1 MKYSDTDKQNYKN
14 DWFSFI
20 AKSSFSKSSITVYD
34 ESDKNI
40 SFKLGYKKFNNLV
53 QETVKE
59 LSEQGIKKS
68 QLIAIAGDNSLYT
81 IKNIFAL
88 WQLEAVPLPVN
99 SKLDTQELNK
109 LLQFVKPNHIIN
121 SSDKL
126 LLEKGIVSSHK
137 HNLKNIALVMF
148 TSGVSG
154 KPKAVVHSF
163 HSIQKSAQLGAKILN
178 YSSKDKW
185 LLTLPLYHIGGF
197 SILTRTVIY
206 GSSLII
212 PKSLKI
218 DDIISAIY
226 NEDPSLLSLVSSQ
239 LNEIVSIKMK
249 ANKSHRYLL
258 VGGGP
263 INDELIVEAISLGW
277 NVCKVYG
284 STETASFITFLKK
297 EEILKKQNC
306 AGYPIPDVQIKI
318 IKRGK
323 EQLPFKNGEIYVS
336 SPTLFQKYLFN
347 EKLTSRKLKESYFKT
362 GDIGYIDDYGFLYI
376 ESRKSDMIITG
387 GENVNLH
394 EIEKVLLTNS
404 KIKECCVMGIQD
416 KKWGEVIVAAVV
428 LKRKAIIG
436 SDELKQ
442 FLKNKI
448 ANFKIPKKYFF
459 VSSLPKT
466 SLGKLKRE
474 EVKSIIEY
482 QLSHEV
488 KHI

>member
-1 MKYSDTDKQNYKN
+1 MKYSDTDKQNNKN
-14 DWFSFI
+14 DLFSFF
-20 AKSSFSKSSITVYD
+20 AKSDFYKSTITVYD

-40 SFKLGYKKFNNLV
+40 SFKLSYKKFNKLV
-53 QETVKE
+53 QETTEE
-59 LSEQGIKKS
+59 LHKQGIKKN
-68 QLIAIAGDNSLYT
+68 QLIAIADDNSIHT

-88 WQLEAVPLPVN
+88 WRLEAVPLPVN
-99 SKLDTQELNK
+99 SKLDTEELNR
-109 LLQFVKPNHIIN
+109 LLQFVKPNQIID

-126 LLEKGIVSSHK
+126 QFENSFSSNHK
-137 HNLKNIALVMF
+137 HNLKNTALVMF

-154 KPKAVVHSF
+154 KPKAVVHTF
-163 HSIQKSAQLGAKILN
+163 HSLEKSAQLGAKILN

-185 LLTLPLYHIGGF
+185 LLALPLYHIGGF
-197 SILTRTVIY
+197 SILSRTVIY

-218 DDIISAIY
+218 DDIISAID

-239 LNEIVSIKMK
+239 LNEIVSKKMK

-263 INDELIVEAISLGW
+263 INDELLVEAISLGW

-306 AGYPIPDVQIKI
+306 AGYPIPGVQIKI

-323 EQLPFKNGEIYVS
+323 EQLPFKTGEIYVS
-336 SPTLFQKYLFN
+336 SPTLFQKYLLN
-347 EKLTSRKLKESYFKT
+347 KKLTSRKLKQNYFKT
-362 GDIGYIDDYGFLYI
+362 GDIGYVDNYGFLYI
-376 ESRKSDMIITG
+376 ESRKNDMIITG
-387 GENVNLH
+387 GENVNPH

-404 KIKECCVMGIQD
+404 KIKECCVIGIQD
-416 KKWGEVIVAAVV
+416 KKWGEVIAATVV
-428 LKRKAIIG
+428 LKRKTMVG

-466 SLGKLKRE
+466 SLGKYKRE
-474 EVKSIIEY
+474 EVKNMIKY
-482 QLSHEV
+482 QLSHM
-488 KHI
+488 K